1 MGTGIEQVYSS
12 VGMKNYIT
20 QAFIMKMLSIV
31 KHSRELPLCG
41 LVFIRRLSEK
51 H

>member
-1 MGTGIEQVYSS
+1 MGTGIEQVYKS
-12 VGMKNYIT
+12 VGMKNYIP
-20 QAFIMKMLSIV
+20 QASIMKILSIV
-31 KHSRELPLCG
+31 KHSRELPICG

>member
-1 MGTGIEQVYSS
+1 MGTGIEQVYKS

-41 LVFIRRLSEK
+41 VVFITRPTEMR
-51 H
+51 

>member
-1 MGTGIEQVYSS
+1 MGTGIEQVYKS

-20 QAFIMKMLSIV
+20 QAYFMKMLSIV

-41 LVFIRRLSEK
+41 LVFITILTEK
-51 H
+51 N